1 MRKRISIKFY
11 EIYGRFMFYLFISS
25 GDHTEVI
32 SIDFDP
38 TRISYEQL
46 LDLFWNNHEYGLT
59 KKMKRQVSKLLKMLY
74 LTLLINNL
82 RFLSLVHVIN
92 FNKFG

>member
-1 MRKRISIKFY
+1 
-11 EIYGRFMFYLFISS
+11 MFSNLFISS

-38 TRISYEQL
+38 TRISYGQL

-59 KKMKRQVSKLLKMLY
+59 KKMKRQVSISN
-74 LTLLINNL
+74 TII
-82 RFLSLVHVIN
+82 S
-92 FNKFG
+92 